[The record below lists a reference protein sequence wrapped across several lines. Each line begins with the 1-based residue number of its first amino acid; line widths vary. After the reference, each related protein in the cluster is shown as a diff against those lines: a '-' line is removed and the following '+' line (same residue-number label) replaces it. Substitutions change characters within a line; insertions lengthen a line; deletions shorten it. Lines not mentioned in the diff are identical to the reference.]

1 MLILMK
7 SSPTKEQVDGVI
19 AKIKSMG
26 YSAHLIPGEHDVAIG
41 ITGNQGALSGEDF
54 ALLPGVKE
62 TIPVTKAYKLA
73 GRTFKNSDTSFTV
86 GGATFGP
93 GHFVVIGGP
102 CAVESE
108 DQTVRIAKA
117 VKAGGASMLR
127 GGAYK
132 PRSNPYSFRGLGL
145 DGLKILATA
154 RKETGLPVITE
165 ALDLESLE
173 KVYEYADV
181 IQIGTRN
188 MQNFSLLEA
197 AGKLDKPVM
206 LKRGMSATI
215 EEWLQAAEYILSGGN
230 SKLILCERGIRS
242 FDTNTRNMV
251 DLGGLLAV
259 RQLSHLPVCVDPSH
273 GTGKRTMVAP
283 MSRAA
288 LAVGANSVIID
299 VHDRPKEALCDGPQ
313 AILPE
318 EFADLVRVLRLLAA
332 PLGLHVSGS

>member
-7 SSPTKEQVDGVI
+7 SNPTKEQVDGVI

-26 YSAHLIPGEHDVAIG
+26 FSAHVIPGENDVAIG
-41 ITGNQGALSGEDF
+41 ITGNQGPVNGEEF
-54 ALLPGVKE
+54 AMLPGVKE
-62 TIPVTKAYKLA
+62 AIAVTKPYKLA
-73 GRTFKNSDTSFTV
+73 SRAFKSGETSFTV

-93 GHFVVIGGP
+93 GTFVVIGGP

-108 DQTVRIAKA
+108 EQTVRIARA
-117 VKAGGASMLR
+117 VKAAGAAVLR

-132 PRSNPYSFRGLGL
+132 PRTNPYSFRGMGL
-145 DGLKILATA
+145 DGLKILKTA
-154 RKETGLPVITE
+154 SKETGLPVITE
-165 ALDLESLE
+165 ALDPESLE
-173 KVYEYADV
+173 KVYEYADI

-188 MQNFSLLEA
+188 MQNFSLLELV
-197 AGKLDKPVM
+197 GKLDKPVM

-230 SKLILCERGIRS
+230 SRLILCERGIRS

-251 DLGGLLAV
+251 DLGGVLAV

-273 GTGKRTMVAP
+273 GTGKRTMVVP
-283 MSRAA
+283 MSRAS
-288 LAVGANSVIID
+288 LAVGANAIIVD

-318 EFADLVRVLRLLAA
+318 EFGDLVKVLRQIAE
-332 PLGLHVSGS
+332 PLGLKLNG